1 MQITVT
7 FRHMDAVED
16 FKKYSEEKLDR
27 VNKYIDRPIEAN
39 IVLSVE
45 KHRNIADI
53 SLVADRTVING
64 KEETDNMYSSI
75 DLAVDKI
82 ERQLRKHKE
91 RLKNRKTINS
101 NLKNLSGTINVLTA
115 DSLKEGEEPT
125 VIRSKSLS
133 IKPMFVEEAAMQL
146 ESSSYDFWVFTNAAS
161 EKVNVLY
168 RRKDGNYGLIEP
180 EY

>member
-16 FKKYSEEKLDR
+16 FKKYIEEKMAR
-27 VNKYIDRPIEAN
+27 VKKYIDRPIEAN

-53 SLVADRTVING
+53 SLVANRIVING

-75 DLAVDKI
+75 DLVIDKI
-82 ERQLRKHKE
+82 ERQLRKYKE
-91 RLKNRKTINS
+91 RLKKHKTINS
-101 NLKNLSGTINVLTA
+101 NLGNLSGRINVLTA
-115 DSLKEGEEPT
+115 DSLEGGGEPK
-125 VIRSKSLS
+125 VIRSENLS

-146 ESSSYDFWVFTNAAS
+146 ESSNYEFLVFTNAYS
-161 EKVNVLY
+161 EKVNVIY
-168 RRKDGNYGLIEP
+168 RRRDGNYGLIEP